1 MNANAGRLRIWC
13 LAEQVAMF
21 AAGRVPRKQR
31 KQTITEELLAD
42 PELQAS
48 RKRRFGKLQEEAS
61 RWSHKKHKGSG
72 EQLKKKAKRPK
83 H

>member
-1 MNANAGRLRIWC
+1 MC
-13 LAEQVAMF
+13 

-61 RWSHKKHKGSG
+61 RWSHKKHKGFG
-72 EQLKKKAKRPK
+72 EHLKKKPKRPK

>member
-1 MNANAGRLRIWC
+1 MTNK
-13 LAEQVAMF
+13 E
-21 AAGRVPRKQR
+21 R

-42 PELQAS
+42 PQLEDS
-48 RKRRFGKLQEEAS
+48 RKRRFERLQDEKS

-72 EQLKKKAKRPK
+72 ERLKKRAKKPK